1 MCRTDKVTQILW
13 DGSQIFSSFSTL
25 LSIWKCVF
33 GGSPGMDRWR
43 IYFLGV
49 FKKVEDNS
57 VRDVGVLETKDW
69 QIDLCF
75 LCGIYKANPGGDD
88 GDRVSVSEMD
98 VSKSS
103 PRWRHCSWREGDS
116 LSSTDFILH
125 KRSDVFPWL
134 SPCPWRRA
142 RQPTPVFLARESHGQ
157 RNLGDCDP

>member
-1 MCRTDKVTQILW
+1 MCRTDKVTQIW
-13 DGSQIFSSFSTL
+13 DRPQIFSSFSTL

-43 IYFLGV
+43 TYFLGI

-57 VRDVGVLETKDW
+57 VRDVGVLKTKEW

-75 LCGIYKANPGGDD
+75 LCGIHKANPGGDD
-88 GDRVSVSEMD
+88 GERVSVSEMD

-103 PRWRHCSWREGDS
+103 QRWRRWGWREGDS
-116 LSSTDFILH
+116 LNSTDFILH
-125 KRSDVFPWL
+125 RKSDVFPWL

-142 RQPTPVFLARESHGQ
+142 RQPIPVFLARESHGQ
-157 RNLGDCDP
+157 RNLGDYDP